1 MGHEPLAATEDPQL
15 LDTTNWALTVTLLM
29 VTAVLPLLDR
39 VKVSQAVP
47 VPTGVLPKL

>member
-1 MGHEPLAATEDPQL
+1 MGQEPLAATDDPQL
-15 LDTTNWALTVTLLM
+15 LESTNGPLTVTLLM
-29 VTAVLPLLDR
+29 VTAELPLFDS